1 MSTSDDPLPVPWR
14 TKRAI
19 AGAAAA
25 LASVFSCVL
34 AVPAAAS
41 PQPKYSLSVVEGETT
56 QPEDVIAHTSA
67 SAEHAGEVVVSIVRG
82 GITVYRDSGSSG
94 AWLSQVPQVGDV
106 VTLESPA
113 GRLIGSEVYDGLPS
127 IDPTVCAGSV
137 NFSGTRSAGE
147 TVEGGYFSVSPRPYF
162 RRTSSGQA
170 QVDLALRY
178 ELRRQLPN
186 QPDARGDGVRER
198 VPGNVARR
206 VARSSPIRAK
216 MTALSEPARRRHPRR
231 RPPPPPP
238 PPPSPLLQGSILK
251 LSHTTIRAL
260 LKSGWRD
267 VVGDQPA
274 GHRHAGPLP
283 RRRQDPRLCHQH
295 APEARGAAART
306 RHRHRQDGRHRHPSA
321 PSDQA
326 RTREA
331 QIGEKRARRAADHAA
346 KRNRGQTG
354 AGTTLGHAPS
364 LAARASPGSYSG

>member
-127 IDPTVCAGSV
+127 IDPTVCASSV

-162 RRTSSGQA
+162 RRTEG
-170 QVDLALRY
+170 
-178 ELRRQLPN
+178 
-186 QPDARGDGVRER
+186 
-198 VPGNVARR
+198 
-206 VARSSPIRAK
+206 
-216 MTALSEPARRRHPRR
+216 
-231 RPPPPPP
+231 
-238 PPPSPLLQGSILK
+238 
-251 LSHTTIRAL
+251 
-260 LKSGWRD
+260 RD
-267 VVGDQPA
+267 
-274 GHRHAGPLP
+274 
-283 RRRQDPRLCHQH
+283 
-295 APEARGAAART
+295 
-306 RHRHRQDGRHRHPSA
+306 RHR
-321 PSDQA
+321 
-326 RTREA
+326 
-331 QIGEKRARRAADHAA
+331 
-346 KRNRGQTG
+346 
-354 AGTTLGHAPS
+354 
-364 LAARASPGSYSG
+364 